1 MIHVQ
6 QESVENIVNTMYA
19 CTMARTLNLK
29 TLKQQV
35 YEYLSREI
43 RTKRLKP
50 GEKIHL
56 DRTADKL
63 GVSRTPLREALM
75 QLEMEGFVTITPRV
89 GIVVNRL
96 TMTDIREYYQV
107 IGSLEAAAL
116 RMGWHRITDDHLE
129 QMSALNDQMLRSIEK
144 GDFAS
149 FYRLNV
155 KFHDVYIGLAEN
167 STLHGTVNNLK
178 RRLYDFLPADRWIR
192 EWETESLDG
201 HALLKM
207 YMERRDLEKAMHLLT
222 DITWN
227 FEVHAYDI
235 ARYYGFQPPDQSGT
249 VERINPYRRDMEP
262 QG

>member
-1 MIHVQ
+1 
-6 QESVENIVNTMYA
+6 MYA
-19 CTMARTLNLK
+19 CVMARTLNLK

-43 RTKRLKP
+43 RAKRLKP

-96 TMTDIREYYQV
+96 TMDDIREYYQV
-107 IGSLEAAAL
+107 IGSLEAAAV
-116 RMGWHRITDDHLE
+116 RMGWHRVTDSHLE
-129 QMSALNDQMLRSIEK
+129 QMSALNQQMQVAIDD
-144 GDFAS
+144 GDFAT

-155 KFHDVYIGLAEN
+155 KFHDVYIGLAKN
-167 STLHGTVNNLK
+167 RTLHQTANNLK

-201 HALLKM
+201 HQLLIT
-207 YMERRDLEKAMHLLT
+207 YMEKRELEKAMFLLT

-227 FEVHAYDI
+227 FEVHAFDI
-235 ARYYGFQPPDQSGT
+235 ARYYGFQLPDAPDGA
-249 VERINPYRRDMEP
+249 ERINPYRMHP
-262 QG
+262 QIQG